1 MKIIAVY
8 NIKGGVGKTSTSVNM
23 AYTIAKDG
31 FKTLIVDLDPQGA
44 STYYFKAQPTLKG
57 KSKKILSAKK
67 EISHSIVTTDYTNLD
82 ILPADPSYRK
92 IDFIIDELKGGDKWL
107 KKLLKPV
114 KKAYDYIILDCP
126 PNVTNLSENVFRN
139 SDTVL
144 VPVVPTILSVR
155 TYDQMLDFFN
165 EAKIDENKIIPFF
178 SMVEKRKSMHS
189 RIMNEFLEKHP
200 RTINVGIPYLSLIE
214 KMGEYR
220 SPVTHKYPYYEA
232 SFCYK
237 KLWKELK
244 TKID

>member
-8 NIKGGVGKTSTSVNM
+8 NIKGGVGKTATSVNM

-31 FKTLIVDLDPQGA
+31 FNTLIVDLDPQGA
-44 STYYFKAQPTLKG
+44 STYYFKAEPKLKG

-67 EISHSIVTTDYTNLD
+67 DISESIVTTDYTNLD

-92 IDFIIDELKGGDKWL
+92 IDFIIDDLKGGDKWL
-107 KKLLKPV
+107 KKILKPV
-114 KKAYDYIILDCP
+114 KKAYDYVILDCP

-139 SDTVL
+139 SDLVL

-155 TYDQMLDFFN
+155 TFDQMLAFFQ
-165 EAKIDENKIIPFF
+165 EEKIDDNKIIPFF
-178 SMVEKRKSMHS
+178 SMVEKRKNMHN
-189 RIMNEFLEKHP
+189 RIMNEFLEKNSN
-200 RTINVGIPYLSLIE
+200 TINVGIPYLSLIE

-244 TKID
+244 TKIA